1 MSERLRRSLR
11 TLIWPAL
18 RLLIWGAMATAV
30 LVALAQGQD
39 PLTVLA
45 LLGCTASAAEPIAR
59 WVQNAASVRPPT
71 RFGTSRPET
80 ASG

>member
-11 TLIWPAL
+11 ALIWPAM

-30 LVALAQGQD
+30 FIALSKGQD

-59 WVQNAASVRPPT
+59 WVQSATTVRVPQV
-71 RFGTSRPET
+71 GTSSPET
-80 ASG
+80 AS